1 MKSVFLRRLMNNK
14 SAVIGGVIIIIVII
28 SAIFAPAISP
38 YDPYEMNMPGRL
50 QEPDGTHILG
60 TDQFGRD
67 LLTRLIYG
75 ARVSL
80 QVGVIAVG
88 LSMFVGVFLGLVA
101 GYYGG
106 WIDRII
112 MRFVDI
118 FLAFPII
125 LLAIAF
131 VAALGPSTKN
141 VMLALG
147 MIYWTNYAR
156 VVRSSVLSIKEEEYI
171 LAAITTGA
179 SDFRIIF
186 TYILPNALA
195 PIIVM
200 ATLGLGTA
208 IISESTL
215 SFLGLGVQPPT
226 ASWGSTLSF
235 GLKFLRDAPHLSIFP
250 GLAIM
255 LTVLGFNLLGNGI
268 RDITDP
274 KLTRK

>member
-1 MKSVFLRRLMNNK
+1 MKSVYLKRLLRNK
-14 SAVIGGVIIIIVII
+14 SAVIGGLIIAVVIILAVLA
-28 SAIFAPAISP
+28 SKISP
-38 YDPYEMNMPGRL
+38 YDPYEMNMANRL
-50 QEPDGTHILG
+50 KEPSSQHLLG

-80 QVGVIAVG
+80 QVGFIAVG
-88 LSMFVGVFLGLVA
+88 LSMVIGTFLGLVA

-106 WIDRII
+106 WIDKII

-131 VAALGPSTKN
+131 VAALGPSIKN

-147 MIYWTNYAR
+147 MVYWTTYAR
-156 VVRSSVLSIKEEEYI
+156 VVRSSVLSIKEEEYV

-179 SDFRIIF
+179 SDLRIIL
-186 TYILPNALA
+186 TQILPNSLA

-200 ATLGLGTA
+200 ATQGLGTA

-235 GLKFLRDAPHLSIFP
+235 GLKFLRDSSYLSIFP

-255 LTVLGFNLLGNGI
+255 ITVLGFNLLGNGI

-274 KLTRK
+274 KLNRK

>member
-14 SAVIGGVIIIIVII
+14 SAVIGGVVIIIVII

>member
-14 SAVIGGVIIIIVII
+14 SAVIGGVVIIIVII
-28 SAIFAPAISP
+28 SAVFAPVISP

-179 SDFRIIF
+179 GDFRIIF

-235 GLKFLRDAPHLSIFP
+235 GLKFLRDAPHLSVFP